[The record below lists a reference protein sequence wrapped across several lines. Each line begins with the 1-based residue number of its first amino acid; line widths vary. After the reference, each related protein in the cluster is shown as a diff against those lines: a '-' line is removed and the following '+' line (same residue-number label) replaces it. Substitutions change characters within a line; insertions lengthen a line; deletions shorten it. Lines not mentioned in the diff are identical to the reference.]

1 MNMRGSR
8 SFSRLRSEFLRLP
21 ELGNTRC
28 IGPGGP
34 QRLLT
39 PLWKPP
45 SKAAGPFLCYSV
57 GVQLIG
63 LFLAALLLVV
73 ALVGLMLSF
82 LFLRES

>member
-1 MNMRGSR
+1 
-8 SFSRLRSEFLRLP
+8 
-21 ELGNTRC
+21 
-28 IGPGGP
+28 
-34 QRLLT
+34 
-39 PLWKPP
+39 
-45 SKAAGPFLCYSV
+45 V